1 MPKEILYLLN
11 ILLAVLLGFAIG
23 YERKLR
29 YKEAGI
35 RTHTIVCAG
44 SALIMV
50 VSKYGFADIMEY
62 DASRVAAQIVS
73 GIGFLGAG
81 IIIYRK
87 HEIHGLTTAAGVWA
101 TAGVGMAAGAG
112 LYVVAAGATVI
123 LIGVQCLF
131 HIKCKFFQ
139 TKKYFQV
146 KEILSGEDLL
156 YEQRHRERYDQG
168 TLSDGSL
175 QPSRHRTERGRDR
188 LSRDAQHGQG
198 IFLAEARSDH
208 DGAPVHPFH
217 RTLRRGLNKNT
228 SKKSITSGNK

>member
-1 MPKEILYLLN
+1 MDLFAQSKYLIN

-35 RTHTIVCAG
+35 RTHTIVCVG

-50 VSKYGFADIMEY
+50 VSKYGFSDIQEY

-112 LYVVAAGATVI
+112 MYVVAAGAAVVI
-123 LIGVQCLF
+123 IGVQCIF
-131 HIKCKFFQ
+131 HIKCRLFR

-146 KEILSGEDLL
+146 KICFTSSGTENDTIKELFQTDRFNRLVIERKNGETVYHATLNTDREYSSQKLS
-156 YEQRHRERYDQG
+156 QIM
-168 TLSDGSL
+168 
-175 QPSRHRTERGRDR
+175 TE
-188 LSRDAQHGQG
+188 
-198 IFLAEARSDH
+198 
-208 DGAPVHPFH
+208 HPFI
-217 RTLRRGLNKNT
+217 R
-228 SKKSITSGNK
+228 SIERCDED

>member
-1 MPKEILYLLN
+1 MTEQLLGELHSLLN
-11 ILLAVLLGFAIG
+11 ILLAVVLGFAIG

-35 RTHTIVCAG
+35 RTHTIVCVG

-50 VSKYGFADIMEY
+50 VSKYGFSDIQEY

-112 LYVVAAGATVI
+112 MYVVAAGAAVVI
-123 LIGVQCLF
+123 IGVQCIF
-131 HIKCKFFQ
+131 HIKCRLFR

-146 KEILSGEDLL
+146 KICFTSSGTENDVIKELFQTDRFNRLVIERKGGETVYHATLNTDREYSSQKLS
-156 YEQRHRERYDQG
+156 QIM
-168 TLSDGSL
+168 
-175 QPSRHRTERGRDR
+175 TE
-188 LSRDAQHGQG
+188 
-198 IFLAEARSDH
+198 
-208 DGAPVHPFH
+208 HPFI
-217 RTLRRGLNKNT
+217 R
-228 SKKSITSGNK
+228 SIERCDED

>member
-1 MPKEILYLLN
+1 MEVIIRELQYL
-11 ILLAVLLGFAIG
+11 ISVLLAVVLGFAIG

-29 YKEAGI
+29 FKEAGI

-50 VSKYGFADIMEY
+50 VSKYGFGDSVET

-101 TAGVGMAAGAG
+101 TSGVGMATGAG
-112 LYVVAAGATVI
+112 LYIIAVGATAI

-131 HIKCKFFQ
+131 HINCKLFR
-139 TKKYFQV
+139 TKKYFQIKICFISDSTENDKI
-146 KEILSGEDLL
+146 KELFQTDRFNRLVIERNGTETIYHATLNTDKEYSSQRLGE
-156 YEQRHRERYDQG
+156 
-168 TLSDGSL
+168 
-175 QPSRHRTERGRDR
+175 
-188 LSRDAQHGQG
+188 
-198 IFLAEARSDH
+198 IMAENS
-208 DGAPVHPFH
+208 FI
-217 RTLRRGLNKNT
+217 
-228 SKKSITSGNK
+228 KSIERCDES

>member
-1 MPKEILYLLN
+1 MLNKFFDAAYVCVYGRFEVIQELYHLIS

-44 SALIMV
+44 AALIMV
-50 VSKYGFADIMEY
+50 VSKYGFTDILEY

-101 TAGVGMAAGAG
+101 TSGVGMAAGAG
-112 LYVVAAGATVI
+112 LYLVAAGATVI

-131 HIKCKFFQ
+131 HIRCKFFQ

-146 KEILSGEDLL
+146 KVCFV
-156 YEQRHRERYDQG
+156 
-168 TLSDGSL
+168 SDGSENDKIKEL
-175 QPSRHRTERGRDR
+175 FQTDRFNRLIIERKNGETVYHATLNTDKEYSSQS
-188 LSRDAQHGQG
+188 LSEMMAHYPF
-198 IFLAEARSDH
+198 IRSIERCDE
-208 DGAPVHPFH
+208 
-217 RTLRRGLNKNT
+217 
-228 SKKSITSGNK
+228 S

>member
-1 MPKEILYLLN
+1 MTEQLLGELHSLLN

-35 RTHTIVCAG
+35 RTHTIVCVG

-50 VSKYGFADIMEY
+50 VSKYGFTDIMEY

-112 LYVVAAGATVI
+112 MYVVAAGAAVVI
-123 LIGVQCLF
+123 IGVQCIF
-131 HIKCKFFQ
+131 HIKCRLFR

-146 KEILSGEDLL
+146 KICFTSSGTENDTIKELFQTDRFNRLVIERKGGETVYHATLNTDREYSSQKLS
-156 YEQRHRERYDQG
+156 QIM
-168 TLSDGSL
+168 
-175 QPSRHRTERGRDR
+175 TE
-188 LSRDAQHGQG
+188 
-198 IFLAEARSDH
+198 
-208 DGAPVHPFH
+208 HPFI
-217 RTLRRGLNKNT
+217 R
-228 SKKSITSGNK
+228 SIERCDED

>member
-1 MPKEILYLLN
+1 MIKELYYLLN
-11 ILLAVLLGFAIG
+11 ILLAVVLGFAIG

-112 LYVVAAGATVI
+112 LYLVALGAAVV

-131 HIKCKFFQ
+131 HVRCKFFR
-139 TKKYFQV
+139 TKKYFQIKICFV
-146 KEILSGEDLL
+146 
-156 YEQRHRERYDQG
+156 
-168 TLSDGSL
+168 SDGEENGTIKELFQTDRFNRLVIERKDGETVYHATLNTDKEYSSQRL
-175 QPSRHRTERGRDR
+175 TEIM
-188 LSRDAQHGQG
+188 AQHPF
-198 IFLAEARSDH
+198 IRSIERCDE
-208 DGAPVHPFH
+208 
-217 RTLRRGLNKNT
+217 
-228 SKKSITSGNK
+228 S

>member
-1 MPKEILYLLN
+1 MIQELYYLISIL
-11 ILLAVLLGFAIG
+11 IAVVLGFAIG

-44 SALIMV
+44 AALIMV
-50 VSKYGFADIMEY
+50 VSKYGFGDSIEA

-101 TAGVGMAAGAG
+101 TSGVGMAAGAG
-112 LYVVAAGATVI
+112 LYLVAAGSTVI

-131 HIKCKFFQ
+131 HIRCKFFQ

-146 KEILSGEDLL
+146 KICFV
-156 YEQRHRERYDQG
+156 
-168 TLSDGSL
+168 SDGSENDKIKEL
-175 QPSRHRTERGRDR
+175 FQTDRFNRLIIERKGGETLYHATLNTDKEYSSQR
-188 LSRDAQHGQG
+188 LGEMMAQYPF
-198 IFLAEARSDH
+198 IRSIERCDE
-208 DGAPVHPFH
+208 
-217 RTLRRGLNKNT
+217 
-228 SKKSITSGNK
+228 S

>member
-1 MPKEILYLLN
+1 MTEQLWGELHSILN

-50 VSKYGFADIMEY
+50 VSKYGFADIMGY

-87 HEIHGLTTAAGVWA
+87 HEIHGLT
-101 TAGVGMAAGAG
+101 GVGMAAGAG
-112 LYVVAAGATVI
+112 LYLVAAGATVI

-146 KEILSGEDLL
+146 KICFTSSGTENDTIKDLFQTDRFNRLVIERKGGETVYHATLNTDKEYSSQKLS
-156 YEQRHRERYDQG
+156 QIM
-168 TLSDGSL
+168 
-175 QPSRHRTERGRDR
+175 TE
-188 LSRDAQHGQG
+188 
-198 IFLAEARSDH
+198 
-208 DGAPVHPFH
+208 HPFI
-217 RTLRRGLNKNT
+217 R
-228 SKKSITSGNK
+228 SIERCDED